1 MEENKEHKELIHAFH
16 LTWDEFPGLA
26 RLIDKRN
33 LVIACNKAAL
43 SAGLSV
49 GQICAKI
56 GSPEIHKGC
65 KKALALSTGTAQWE
79 RVAENRIRG
88 WLPVQGYPEIVVH
101 FSAVLPELNKK

>member
-1 MEENKEHKELIHAFH
+1 MEENKKYEELIQAFH

-26 RLIDKRN
+26 RLIDKKN

-43 SAGLSV
+43 SAGLCD

-56 GSPEIHKGC
+56 GAPESHRGC
-65 KKALALSTGTAQWE
+65 KKALTLSTGTPQWE
-79 RVAENRIRG
+79 RPVENRIRG

-101 FSAVLPELNKK
+101 FSAVLPEPNQK